1 MLREVMRHLD
11 IADQI
16 GRGLALVR
24 SMSNAL
30 QCLILATILT
40 ATNLILIPFIWYFDV
55 DATRAFTEQ
64 HTATLLGAFV
74 PDLSPTIPAMLGIL
88 AAGMLLLPTLIEM
101 GFPILAR
108 WGVVLAGWLFWF
120 AVLLDAIT
128 DYPRVEQF
136 LSGYTPFA
144 WWHHLVLWGSHV
156 GLLFFATIGFEF
168 VFAVT
173 SVIVL
178 ALLLRGLAL
187 LVAPVREGD

>member
-1 MLREVMRHLD
+1 
-11 IADQI
+11 AF
-16 GRGLALVR
+16 
-24 SMSNAL
+24 
-30 QCLILATILT
+30 LT
-40 ATNLILIPFIWYFDV
+40 TTNFILIPFIWYFDV

-64 HTATLLGAFV
+64 HTALVLGAFV
-74 PDLSPTIPAMLGIL
+74 PELSPSIPAMLGIL
-88 AAGMLLLPTLIEM
+88 AAGMLALPTLIEM

-136 LSGYTPFA
+136 LNGYA
-144 WWHHLVLWGSHV
+144 LSEWWHHPVLWGSHV

-173 SVIVL
+173 SVIVF
-178 ALLLRGLAL
+178 ALVLRGLAL
-187 LVAPVREGD
+187 LIVPVREGD